1 MTRVNKEVIK
11 RLINEAEE
19 ALDEIK
25 KILAVDL
32 SSFVNNRSLRFSLRY
47 SIVMVVEALADL
59 AVAILEKDFGVA
71 VESYRDAF
79 LRLAEKGVI
88 NAEIARSMVR
98 LAGLRNI
105 IVHRYWMWV
114 I

>member
-1 MTRVNKEVIK
+1 MTRVDKEVVK

-32 SSFVNNRSLRFSLRY
+32 NIFVNNRSLRYSLRY

-59 AVAILEKDFGVA
+59 AVAILEKDFG
-71 VESYRDAF
+71 D
-79 LRLAEKGVI
+79 
-88 NAEIARSMVR
+88 
-98 LAGLRNI
+98 
-105 IVHRYWMWV
+105 
-114 I
+114 